1 VINLPYS
8 LLLLA
13 LPLVLGACQS
23 MSPDECR
30 TVNWSERGERDGSWG
45 WTDRSA
51 GYSESCAKV
60 GIAPDV
66 EAYRAAR
73 ARGLQS
79 YCRLDVALSEGLAGK
94 RYTDVCPAPIG
105 VHFKMFHQAAYN
117 QYEAR
122 NTLTRLEREQDALQT
137 ELRSSKTT
145 DERKKTLRE
154 DLTRSDRRLADAR
167 TDLRAAETRLDRMG
181 RELRQNGLY

>member
-1 VINLPYS
+1 MNRPYS
-8 LLLLA
+8 LLLLV

-30 TVNWSERGERDGSWG
+30 TVNWSERGERDGAWG

-51 GYSESCAKV
+51 GYSEACAKV
-60 GIAPDV
+60 GIVPDI
-66 EAYRAAR
+66 EFYRAAR
-73 ARGLQS
+73 VRGLQS

-94 RYTDVCPAPIG
+94 RYADVCPAPIG
-105 VHFKMFHQAAYN
+105 VHFKIFHQAAYN

-122 NTLTRLEREQDALQT
+122 NTLTRLEREQDSLQT
-137 ELRSSKTT
+137 ELENRKTS
-145 DERKKTLRE
+145 DERKKAVRE
-154 DLTRSDRRLADAR
+154 ALLRSDRRLADAR
-167 TDLRAAETRLDRMG
+167 ADLRAAEARLDRMG

>member
-1 VINLPYS
+1 MINLPHA

-13 LPLVLGACQS
+13 LPLILGACQS
-23 MSPDECR
+23 MSPEECR

-45 WTDRSA
+45 WTDRST
-51 GYSESCAKV
+51 GYSEACAKV

-66 EAYRAAR
+66 DAYRNAR
-73 ARGLQS
+73 ERGLQS
-79 YCRLDVALSEGLAGK
+79 YCHLDVALREGLAGK
-94 RYTDVCPAPIG
+94 RYADVCAGPIG

-122 NTLTRLEREQDALQT
+122 DTLTRLEREQDSVQT

-145 DERKKTLRE
+145 DERKKTLRS
-154 DLTRSDRRLADAR
+154 DLARSDRRVTDAR
-167 TDLRAAETRLDRMG
+167 NDLRAAETRLDRLG